1 MTQAADGVTFTH
13 PLARVAPRRDPLLTV
28 SVVSTANLDMLS
40 VAGEIDLDTL
50 PVLHRE
56 LWKVRGQDRNHLL
69 VDLTS
74 VTFMDAGA
82 LGLLVAVQQWVNA
95 SHGSLS
101 LCLNAR
107 GVRLVGLTRLTGF
120 FTIQAER
127 ECARATP

>member
-1 MTQAADGVTFTH
+1 MITRDAGVVTFTH

-28 SVVSTANLDMLS
+28 SVVSTADLDVIS
-40 VAGEIDLDTL
+40 VAGEIDLETL
-50 PVLHRE
+50 PLLHRE

-69 VDLTS
+69 VDLTA

-95 SHGSLS
+95 SHGSLA

-107 GVRLVGLTRLTGF
+107 GVRLMGLTRLTGF
-120 FTIQAER
+120 FTIEAEHR
-127 ECARATP
+127 CAR